1 MDLLYGTCTTS
12 DKMTDTFH
20 KETLNRIVVS
30 LVGDKLSTDWWN
42 SANQA
47 FDGRTPESLMNE
59 QEWTQVRDY
68 LLHHAYG

>member
-1 MDLLYGTCTTS
+1 
-12 DKMTDTFH
+12 MTDPFH
-20 KETLNRIVVS
+20 KETLNRIVVA

-42 SANQA
+42 SPNLA

-59 QEWTQVRDY
+59 EEWTQVRDY

>member
-1 MDLLYGTCTTS
+1 
-12 DKMTDTFH
+12 MTDPFH
-20 KETLNRIVVS
+20 KETLNRIVVA

-59 QEWTQVRDY
+59 EEWTQVRDY

>member
-1 MDLLYGTCTTS
+1 MGKD
-12 DKMTDTFH
+12 MTDPFH

>member
-1 MDLLYGTCTTS
+1 
-12 DKMTDTFH
+12 MTDPFH

-42 SANQA
+42 SPNQA

-59 QEWTQVRDY
+59 EEWTRVRNY
-68 LLHHAYG
+68 LMDHAYGGQYG

>member
-1 MDLLYGTCTTS
+1 
-12 DKMTDTFH
+12 MTDPFH
-20 KETLNRIVVS
+20 KDTLNRIVVS

-42 SANQA
+42 SPNQA

-59 QEWTQVRDY
+59 EEWTRVRDY

>member
-1 MDLLYGTCTTS
+1 MHRTKGEEMSIKNTY
-12 DKMTDTFH
+12 H

-59 QEWTQVRDY
+59 EEWTQVRDY